1 MLADS
6 DLADSAVVEH
16 PYNPM
21 ISYVLRWT
29 THLRPTDGLHDS
41 SGIPVA
47 PLLVPQFPPLPPGP
61 APATPAITTHQREH
75 PSILNRF
82 KDASTKE
89 KSSLED
95 RLKELDHREAML
107 LAKMKTGFSESVA
120 KVLDDSMALG
130 KIKADLKEE
139 ARLEKAGGK
148 IADRLAQRLKKMA
161 EDDGVPPYTL
171 P

>member
-1 MLADS
+1 MADG

-29 THLRPTDGLHDS
+29 AHLRPTDGLHHS
-41 SGIPVA
+41 SGISVA
-47 PLLVPQFPPLPPGP
+47 PLLVPRYPPVPPGP
-61 APATPAITTHQREH
+61 APVTPAITMYQRER
-75 PSILNRF
+75 PSILNRL
-82 KDASTKE
+82 KDASTKK
-89 KSSLED
+89 KSSFED
-95 RLKELDHREAML
+95 RLKELDHREAIL
-107 LAKMKTGFSESVA
+107 LAKMKTEFSESVVKA
-120 KVLDDSMALG
+120 LDDCMALG
-130 KIKADLKEE
+130 KIKADLKEK